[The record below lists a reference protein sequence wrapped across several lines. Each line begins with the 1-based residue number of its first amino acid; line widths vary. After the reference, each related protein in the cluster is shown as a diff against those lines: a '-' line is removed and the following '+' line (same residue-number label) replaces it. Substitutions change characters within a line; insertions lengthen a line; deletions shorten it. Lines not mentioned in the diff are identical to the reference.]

1 MTRNKPAL
9 TVSVSG
15 REIPVNRPEPI
26 VSDIDV
32 VPYDRS
38 MNPGNAVDAL
48 VEGHVVLVVDV
59 YSSGLTLLQELKSYL
74 TNIHSNRTFIEQRNF
89 RSDFHELSNRIVVE
103 VSNNTLAVK
112 KAPAIGWLNVLY
124 PDMSEFLLPFPQVQ
138 GLNSSWQWYKKGVY
152 VPVLNQKINP
162 YFGTYFPT
170 RFEHLELFDDWLSRY
185 QGERKSA
192 IDIGVGS
199 GVLSLQMLKHGF
211 ESICG
216 TDSNPNAIVG
226 LNEELKR
233 KGVCS
238 KIELRYGDLFAG
250 HSTKTEFLVFNPPWL
265 PASHYA
271 DGIDKAIYYDEELF
285 PRFFSEALKRLDDG
299 GRVVILFSNLAQ
311 ITEVNKTHPIE
322 TELAKGG
329 RFEKETFIQ
338 RSVGKASKKTR
349 RNQTWRNSEKVELW
363 VLKKSDN
370 IKNTSAS

>member
-1 MTRNKPAL
+1 MTKNKPAL
-9 TVSVSG
+9 TLTVTG

-32 VPYDRS
+32 VPFDRS
-38 MNPGNAVDAL
+38 MNPGGAVGAL
-48 VEGHVVLVVDV
+48 VEGYVVLVVDV

-89 RSDFHELSNRIVVE
+89 RSDFHELSNRIVIE

-112 KAPAIGWLNVLY
+112 KAPAIGWLKVLY

-338 RSVGKASKKTR
+338 KSVGKASKKTR

-370 IKNTSAS
+370 IKNTSTS